1 MNLFQNNNP
10 LLQPGQQAPQQSMID
25 QLKGTPAKGIKQFLI
40 PQGMPGSSGGLFGL
54 NGPIPGIGPLDLP
67 GKLFK

>member
-1 MNLFQNNNP
+1 MNLLQNNNP
-10 LLQPGQQAPQQSMID
+10 LLQPGQKQSLIEK
-25 QLKGTPAKGIKQFLI
+25 LKGTPAQGMKQFLI

-54 NGPIPGIGPLDLP
+54 NGPIPGIGPLDLL